1 MALGTGLFLAALG
14 AVLAFAVHTTVSGVD
29 VRTVGFIL
37 IAVGVVGVLLDL
49 ALFMPRRRVVRSPV
63 VEAPL
68 VQRPVVEDR
77 RYEL

>member
-29 VRTVGFIL
+29 VKTVGLIL
-37 IAVGVVGVLLDL
+37 IAVGVLGVLLDL
-49 ALFMPRRRVVRSPV
+49 LMFAPRRRVVRSRV
-63 VEAPL
+63 VE
-68 VQRPVVEDR
+68 RPVLDD